1 MSWCKLIK
9 NDIIC
14 LGDIMGEII
23 RNYRIKRNY
32 TQEELAEI
40 IDISTR
46 QLQRIENGE
55 SITKIKT
62 LKKVINVLKIEDKDI
77 IAMIKN

>member
-1 MSWCKLIK
+1 
-9 NDIIC
+9 
-14 LGDIMGEII
+14 MGEII
-23 RNYRIKRNY
+23 RKYRIKRNY

-77 IAMIKN
+77 ILMIKN

>member
-1 MSWCKLIK
+1 
-9 NDIIC
+9 
-14 LGDIMGEII
+14 MGEII

-77 IAMIKN
+77 ILMIKS

>member
-1 MSWCKLIK
+1 
-9 NDIIC
+9 
-14 LGDIMGEII
+14 MGEII

>member
-1 MSWCKLIK
+1 MSWCKVKK

-23 RNYRIKRNY
+23 RKYRIKRKY
-32 TQEELAEI
+32 TQEELAELL
-40 IDISTR
+40 DISTR

-55 SITKIKT
+55 SITKIST
-62 LKKVINVLKIEDKDI
+62 LKKVINLLKIDDKDI
-77 IAMIKN
+77 ILMIKK